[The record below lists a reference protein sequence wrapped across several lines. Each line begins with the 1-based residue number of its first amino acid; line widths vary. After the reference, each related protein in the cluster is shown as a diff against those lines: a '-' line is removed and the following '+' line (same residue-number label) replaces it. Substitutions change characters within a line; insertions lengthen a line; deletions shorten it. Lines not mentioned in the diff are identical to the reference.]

1 MEALLA
7 FAAALV
13 SLRLSG
19 RLAGRWRARRAPEL
33 AMWAASLFSYAVA
46 AAALAWGA
54 AGGWHEEAFRV
65 YYLFG
70 GLLTAPLLGAGS
82 LLLTGRRWVI
92 PVMLVYAGL
101 AVGIAVAE
109 PLASPVSG
117 DEIPEAQEHFD
128 YFPARILALVGNS
141 AGTLAVLVVAILT
154 IRRRPLAMSLILV
167 GLAVAAVGSALA
179 GLGAA
184 QTAAFFVI
192 AALFFY
198 TGFTISSGKRR
209 PSLPS
214 QAR

>member
-7 FAAALV
+7 FAAALL

-33 AMWAASLFSYAVA
+33 AMWAASLFAYAVA
-46 AAALAWGA
+46 SAALAWGS
-54 AGGWHEEAFRV
+54 AGGWNETAFRA

-82 LLLTGRRWVI
+82 VLLRAHRWVI
-92 PVMLVYAGL
+92 PVMLVYGGL

-109 PLASPVSG
+109 PLAAPVSG
-117 DEIPEAQEHFD
+117 ESIPEAQEHLD
-128 YFPARILALVGNS
+128 YFPARILALAGNS
-141 AGTLAVLVVAILT
+141 AGTLAVLIVAILT
-154 IRRRPLAMSLILV
+154 IRRRPLGMSFILA
-167 GLAVAAVGSALA
+167 GLGVAAVGSALA

-184 QTAAFFVI
+184 QTAAFFAI
-192 AALFFY
+192 AALLFY
-198 TGFTISSGKRR
+198 TGFTISSGNRR
-209 PSLPS
+209 TQLPA

>member
-33 AMWAASLFSYAVA
+33 AMWAASLFAFAVA
-46 AAALAWGA
+46 SGALAWGA
-54 AGGWHEEAFRV
+54 ADGWNEAAFRV

-82 LLLTGRRWVI
+82 LLLQGRRWVI
-92 PVMLVYAGL
+92 PVIFVYAGL
-101 AVGIAVAE
+101 AAGIAVAE
-109 PLASPVSG
+109 PLATPVSG
-117 DEIPEAQEHFD
+117 DAIPEAQDHLD
-128 YFPARILALVGNS
+128 YFPARILALVGNIS
-141 AGTLAVLVVAILT
+141 GTLAVLLVAAVT
-154 IRRRPLAMSLILV
+154 IRRRPLAMSLIV
-167 GLAVAAVGSALA
+167 AGVAVAAVGSALV

-184 QTAAFFVI
+184 STAVFLLVSS
-192 AALFFY
+192 LLLY
-198 TGFTISSGKRR
+198 TGFTVSSGKRR
-209 PSLPS
+209 APLPA